1 MVLTPYP
8 EPTTCTITIY
18 GLTAFRLERDSPE
31 VVMGAMF
38 AVGPGVPKGRLRLI
52 AFSAASERT
61 EGGSCDTTTCVVKL
75 VATYN
80 RRDGKS
86 MRN

>member
-1 MVLTPYP
+1 
-8 EPTTCTITIY
+8 
-18 GLTAFRLERDSPE
+18 
-31 VVMGAMF
+31 MGAMF

-75 VATYN
+75 VAIYN
-80 RRDGKS
+80 RRDGMS
-86 MRN
+86 MWN